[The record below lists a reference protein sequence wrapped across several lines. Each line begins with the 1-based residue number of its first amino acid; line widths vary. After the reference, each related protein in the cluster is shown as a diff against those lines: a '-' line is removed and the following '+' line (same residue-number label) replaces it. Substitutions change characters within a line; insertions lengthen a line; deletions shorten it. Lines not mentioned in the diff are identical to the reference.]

1 MNPSEL
7 SKLAAEVERV
17 LGLLLEEAVA
27 LLRNFDTLAPGDFE
41 ETTQKRE
48 KILEQFHELD
58 GRITLLRKLLGDD
71 ELSEFEEYR
80 QSRDAAIGKILETD
94 SLVIALAKEQLSVIK
109 EDLSSLTKGKTALH
123 AYERGSMTHPRSLN
137 DTV

>member
-1 MNPSEL
+1 MG
-7 SKLAAEVERV
+7 KLVAEVERV

-27 LLRNFDTLAPGDFE
+27 LLKNFDTFTPDEFE
-41 ETTQKRE
+41 ETTRRRE
-48 KILEQFHELD
+48 KILEQFQELD
-58 GRITLLRKLLGDD
+58 GRITLLRKFMGDD

-80 QSRDAAIGKILETD
+80 QSRDAVIGKIRETD
-94 SLVIALAKEQLSVIK
+94 SLVIALAKEQLSIIK
-109 EDLSSLTKGKTALH
+109 EDLSALTKGKTALH